1 MVEVISRIKNKDVNR
16 WLVAI
21 MGTIYMVVLGTV
33 YSWSFFQKPIVDTYG
48 WTNSGVAWVFSTNI
62 LFLGLSAAWSGINL
76 PRFGS
81 SKLALIGIILY
92 GAGFVLGG
100 LALKAQSLPFL
111 ILGFG
116 VIGGAGIGM
125 GYVTPVVSAS
135 KWFPDKQGF
144 VTGMVVMGFGFGA
157 LLMSKVIAPEVLKI
171 TDGDMVKAFFMIGV
185 IILIPGLLSALFI
198 KQPPDVQSP
207 SKLSEEVEQITPR
220 KALLSSKF
228 IMMWLVFFVNIT
240 AGIMFISFQSPLM
253 QDLWSRFQP
262 GSDAFQLAAV
272 GGTLI
277 AVSSLFNGAGRLF
290 WGGLSDRIGRIETFR
305 IILGS
310 EILVFITLLFVS
322 NPYVFAIL
330 VCYVLL
336 CYGGGF
342 GTIPA
347 FVREVFPGRLMSV
360 VYGALLT
367 AWSAGGVLGPQIVG
381 FMKDNYPENAS
392 TYAFI
397 AGTILL
403 TIGFIITLL
412 LNNKPIQQNIPGKII
427 R

>member
-1 MVEVISRIKNKDVNR
+1 
-16 WLVAI
+16 

-81 SKLALIGIILY
+81 SKLALVGIILY
-92 GAGFVLGG
+92 GAGFMLGG

-171 TDGDMVKAFFMIGV
+171 TDGDMVKAFFMIGA

-392 TYAFI
+392 TYAFV

>member
-1 MVEVISRIKNKDVNR
+1 
-16 WLVAI
+16 

-92 GAGFVLGG
+92 GAGFMLGG
-100 LALKAQSLPFL
+100 LALKANSLPFL

-157 LLMSKVIAPEVLKI
+157 LLMSKVIAPAVLKI
-171 TDGDMVKAFFMIGV
+171 TDGDMVKAFFMIGA

-198 KQPPDVQSP
+198 KQPPDVKSA
-207 SKLSEEVEQITPR
+207 SKQSEEVEQITPR

-228 IMMWLVFFVNIT
+228 MMMWLVFFVNIT

-253 QDLWSRFQP
+253 QDLWSRFRP
-262 GSDAFQLAAV
+262 GSDLFQLAAV

-310 EILVFITLLFVS
+310 EILVFVTLLFVS

-392 TYAFI
+392 TYAFV

-412 LNNKPIQQNIPGKII
+412 LNNKPIQQNIPG
-427 R
+427 

>member
-1 MVEVISRIKNKDVNR
+1 MFNFFKHNR

-81 SKLALIGIILY
+81 SKLALIGITLY
-92 GAGFVLGG
+92 GAGFMLGG

-171 TDGDMVKAFFMIGV
+171 TDGDMVKAFFMIGA

-392 TYAFI
+392 TYAFV

>member
-1 MVEVISRIKNKDVNR
+1 
-16 WLVAI
+16 
-21 MGTIYMVVLGTV
+21 
-33 YSWSFFQKPIVDTYG
+33 
-48 WTNSGVAWVFSTNI
+48 
-62 LFLGLSAAWSGINL
+62 
-76 PRFGS
+76 
-81 SKLALIGIILY
+81 
-92 GAGFVLGG
+92 
-100 LALKAQSLPFL
+100 
-111 ILGFG
+111 
-116 VIGGAGIGM
+116 
-125 GYVTPVVSAS
+125 
-135 KWFPDKQGF
+135 
-144 VTGMVVMGFGFGA
+144 
-157 LLMSKVIAPEVLKI
+157 
-171 TDGDMVKAFFMIGV
+171 
-185 IILIPGLLSALFI
+185 
-198 KQPPDVQSP
+198 
-207 SKLSEEVEQITPR
+207 
-220 KALLSSKF
+220 
-228 IMMWLVFFVNIT
+228 MMWLVFFVNIT

-253 QDLWSRFQP
+253 QDLWSRFRP
-262 GSDAFQLAAV
+262 GSDLFQLAAV

-322 NPYVFAIL
+322 NPYIFAIL

-360 VYGALLT
+360 IYGALLT

-392 TYAFI
+392 TYAFV

>member
-1 MVEVISRIKNKDVNR
+1 MFNFFKHNR

-81 SKLALIGIILY
+81 SKLALIGITLY
-92 GAGFVLGG
+92 GAGFMLGG
-100 LALKAQSLPFL
+100 LALKAHSLPFL

-171 TDGDMVKAFFMIGV
+171 TDGDMVKAFFMIGA

-198 KQPPDVQSP
+198 KQPPDVKSA
-207 SKLSEEVEQITPR
+207 SKQSEEVEQITPR

-228 IMMWLVFFVNIT
+228 MMMWLVFFVNIT

-253 QDLWSRFQP
+253 QDLWSRFRP
-262 GSDAFQLAAV
+262 GSDLFQLAAV

-392 TYAFI
+392 TYAFV

>member
-1 MVEVISRIKNKDVNR
+1 MSDFFKHNR

-92 GAGFVLGG
+92 GAGFMLGG
-100 LALKAQSLPFL
+100 LALKANSLPFL

-157 LLMSKVIAPEVLKI
+157 LLMSKVIAPAVLKI
-171 TDGDMVKAFFMIGV
+171 TDGDMVKAFFMIGA

-198 KQPPDVQSP
+198 KQPPDVKSA
-207 SKLSEEVEQITPR
+207 SKQSEEVEQITPR

-228 IMMWLVFFVNIT
+228 MMMWLVFFVNIT

-253 QDLWSRFQP
+253 QDLWSRFRP
-262 GSDAFQLAAV
+262 GSDLFQLAAV

-310 EILVFITLLFVS
+310 EILVFVTLLFVS

-392 TYAFI
+392 TYAFV

-412 LNNKPIQQNIPGKII
+412 LNNKPIQQNIPG
-427 R
+427 

>member
-1 MVEVISRIKNKDVNR
+1 MFNFFKHNR

-81 SKLALIGIILY
+81 SKLALVGIILY
-92 GAGFVLGG
+92 GAGFMLGG

-171 TDGDMVKAFFMIGV
+171 TDGDMVKAFFMIGA

-392 TYAFI
+392 TYAFV

>member
-1 MVEVISRIKNKDVNR
+1 MSDFFKHNR

-81 SKLALIGIILY
+81 SKLALVGIILY
-92 GAGFVLGG
+92 GAGFMLGG

-171 TDGDMVKAFFMIGV
+171 TDGDMVKAFFMIGA

-392 TYAFI
+392 TYAFV

>member
-1 MVEVISRIKNKDVNR
+1 MFNFFKHNR

-81 SKLALIGIILY
+81 SKLALIGITLY

-100 LALKAQSLPFL
+100 LALRAQSLPFL

-135 KWFPDKQGF
+135 KWFTDKQGF

-157 LLMSKVIAPEVLKI
+157 LLMSKVIAPEVLRI
-171 TDGDMVKAFFMIGV
+171 TDGDMVKAFFMIGA

-198 KQPPDVQSP
+198 KQPPDVQSA
-207 SKLSEEVEQITPR
+207 SKQIEEVEQITPR

-228 IMMWLVFFVNIT
+228 MMMWLVFFVNIT

-253 QDLWSRFQP
+253 QDLWGRFRP
-262 GSDAFQLAAV
+262 GSDTLQLAAV

-310 EILVFITLLFVS
+310 EIIVFITLLFVS

-397 AGTILL
+397 AGTVLL

-412 LNNKPIQQNIPGKII
+412 LNNKPIQ
-427 R
+427 

>member
-1 MVEVISRIKNKDVNR
+1 MSDFFKHNR

-81 SKLALIGIILY
+81 SKLALVGIILY

-157 LLMSKVIAPEVLKI
+157 LLMSKVIAPEVFKI
-171 TDGDMVKAFFMIGV
+171 TDGDMVKAFFMIGA

-198 KQPPDVQSP
+198 KQPPDVKSA
-207 SKLSEEVEQITPR
+207 SKQSEEVEQITPR

-228 IMMWLVFFVNIT
+228 MMMWLVFFVNIT

-253 QDLWSRFQP
+253 QDLWSRFRP
-262 GSDAFQLAAV
+262 GSDLLQLAAV

-322 NPYVFAIL
+322 NPYVFAFL

-342 GTIPA
+342 GTIPS

-392 TYAFI
+392 TYAFV